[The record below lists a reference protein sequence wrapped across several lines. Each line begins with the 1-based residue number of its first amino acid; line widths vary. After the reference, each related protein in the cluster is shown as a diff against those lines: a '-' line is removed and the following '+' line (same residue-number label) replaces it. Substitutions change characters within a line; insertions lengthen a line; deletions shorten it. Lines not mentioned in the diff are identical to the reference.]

1 MNKRREFDDILDEC
15 LERSLVK
22 GETIEQCLESYP
34 EQAAELRLLLETAA
48 DTKEALAIEPRPEF
62 KARARYQLLSALN
75 ELKPKRWL
83 LFFLSWKPQ
92 WATALALFLALL
104 LAGGG
109 TVAAAGSS
117 MPDTPLYPVK
127 LATERVQ
134 LVLTPSSLGKAELYA
149 RQADKRVAEIAY
161 LVDRGRPEQI
171 EPTAQR
177 LENLLGLMA
186 ALPLAENGESRAL
199 LAPEATPAPPPL
211 AAESSKDV
219 RPQGNQRAKLKVLLE
234 RYAVNQPAALQAALD
249 RAPEAVKPTLR
260 RLITES
266 ESSYKQTIASL
277 D

>member
-15 LERSLVK
+15 LERLLVK
-22 GETIEQCLESYP
+22 GETMEQCLESYP
-34 EQAAELRLLLETAA
+34 EQAAELRLLLSTAA

-83 LFFLSWKPQ
+83 PFFLSWKPQ

-109 TVAAAGSS
+109 TVVAAGSS
-117 MPDTPLYPVK
+117 MPDTLLYPVK
-127 LATERVQ
+127 LATEQVQ
-134 LVLTPSSLGKAELYA
+134 LVLTPSSLGKAGLYA
-149 RQADKRVAEIAY
+149 RLADKRVAEIAY
-161 LVDRGRPEQI
+161 LVDSGQPEEI

-186 ALPLAENGESRAL
+186 ALPLAENGESKVML
-199 LAPEATPAPPPL
+199 VPGPTPVPPPP
-211 AAESSKDV
+211 AAESGKDV
-219 RPQGNQRAKLKVLLE
+219 RAPSNQRAKLKLLLE
-234 RYAVNQPAALQAALD
+234 RYAVDQPAVLRAALD
-249 RAPEAVKPTLR
+249 RVPEAVKPTLR

-266 ESSYKQTIASL
+266 ESSYEKTIASL